1 MKDICLNSYLGKKHC
16 NNEQVS
22 EQQLMIEID
31 SVALKEYDD
40 SILEVKKTSLIL
52 LEQPTR
58 AFKHVKHELVYR
70 WYKTSQGKMA
80 MSYR

>member
-1 MKDICLNSYLGKKHC
+1 MGWIIKGTIPRGTTIYWSLMLFGEGQMYIYIYCVRMKDICLTSYLGKKHC

-40 SILEVKKTSLIL
+40 
-52 LEQPTR
+52 
-58 AFKHVKHELVYR
+58 
-70 WYKTSQGKMA
+70 
-80 MSYR
+80 